1 MLPSFALTRS
11 SVAITRRCRRV
22 GTTLGLFT
30 ASLLL
35 AGCGPDPVAI
45 TPKLVVVKTVQKA
58 DVPVYGNYVGVTQAS
73 LDVEVRARVD
83 GFVEQ
88 KRFTEGAA
96 VKAGDVLYN
105 IDNKPYT
112 AVVSRLKAK
121 ADAQQAALEKAERDA
136 RRLKPLYEQD
146 AASQLDYDNAI
157 SALAQAKSSL
167 AGAKAELEEAMLE
180 LSYTEVRSPINGMVS
195 SSEVDIGALVG
206 SKGKSLLTRVK
217 QVDPIYVSFNMSA
230 LDYLNARRR
239 MTSFNEQREAEAEGK
254 ALGGFVRI
262 TLPDNSDYNYLG
274 SVSFTDPQV
283 NSSTG
288 TFEVRAVLPNPQKEL
303 LPGQYTHVRIKLDE
317 IHDAIVI
324 PQQSIQVDQGGVYV
338 MVVLPDNVVER
349 RFILIEH
356 QGPEGIVVK
365 SGLRAGERVIV
376 EGMHRVRHGQLA
388 EPLDAK
394 AYQQQMDAEE
404 KAKALEQQAKEQE
417 R

>member
-1 MLPSFALTRS
+1 MSPSFALS
-11 SVAITRRCRRV
+11 MPCVAITRRCRQV
-22 GTTLGLFT
+22 GTTLSLLT
-30 ASLLL
+30 ASFLL
-35 AGCGPDPVAI
+35 AGCGPEQPEI

-121 ADAQQAALEKAERDA
+121 VDAQQAAFEKAERDA

-157 SALAQAKSSL
+157 SAVSQAKSSL

-206 SKGKSLLTRVK
+206 SKGKSLLTRVR

-239 MTSFNEQREAEAEGK
+239 MTTFNEQREAEAEGK

-338 MVVLPDNVVER
+338 MVVLPDNRVER

-394 AYQQQMDAEE
+394 TYQQQMDEEE

-417 R
+417 H